1 MHEAFDEGQVHA
13 WLSTLYA
20 DTSGFINIVSTN
32 NWTGRSFTNVD
43 QAVSYVK
50 QLDARKPK
58 GIYAR
63 ATTLREVPEEHHRG
77 GVDHT
82 SEFVGFWA
90 DMDVEGPGHKFHVC
104 DGTPCSKS
112 KGRSHVVNFRT
123 LPRSFGDVEAII
135 AATGLPEPTEWVN
148 SGGGFYPW
156 WLINEPVSLD
166 GALTL
171 EWLSRLSANWQR
183 VIELASNQLGFSY
196 GAGVG
201 DLSRVLRIPGTVN
214 RKIADAPTMCWW
226 MQEATSSPWYVL
238 ETLEDAVTAALL
250 RLEPPKPVTPT
261 PTFTAPST
269 STYSSGTRP
278 GDAFNAATTWP
289 QLLEADGAQIDRDRG
304 AYVEWVRPGKD
315 RHDGMSATT
324 GYMGS
329 DVLKVFT
336 DSWPGLRQG
345 ETYDRF
351 GYWAATRHN
360 GNIREATKDL
370 AARGYGEQRRDFITP
385 RGNVVTESPVEDW
398 EWSSHPEESK
408 AINEGLNAQ
417 RLTESINRLEGVR
430 PPTARPTYT
439 FTDSGVADRMQARHG
454 DDWRFVATRQRFGW
468 LRWNGTIW
476 EMDKRG
482 QVTHLVDQLVQEA
495 YSETNDIEDEKER
508 KTAQTGIRPMLSNS
522 KQLGATAMF
531 SRRPQVAIDSDELD
545 AVKSKVT
552 CTNGVLDLVSMNF
565 STHDRNLLA
574 TKKLG
579 VAYDPAATAPKWE
592 KFLADVLPD
601 AGMRDYL
608 QRAIG
613 YTLLGEPVRK
623 AIFMLH
629 GPSHTGKSQVVNALS
644 AIFGSF
650 AEGAK
655 EQTFRV
661 NDAANGPTPGLH
673 KLRGARLVTA
683 SESTEGVKLD
693 EALIKQLTGGD
704 AICSRPLYGDEETWT
719 PEFSIWLAT
728 NHLPKFN
735 SDDNAIWR
743 RVKPIHFGVVFGQD
757 GRDEVMDIGRA
768 LVAEEGPGILNW
780 ILAGVEEYRE
790 HGLTE
795 PSELT
800 AGVVA
805 YQNDSDP
812 VARFIQEAVDQDSV
826 IIGEELKIEARQL
839 YVNFTAWCA
848 EEGIRF
854 PLAAARFGR
863 RMSTLGYAP
872 SRTSTARFWSG
883 LGPGKNTFVVSGQPV
898 TPRWHE

>member
-1 MHEAFDEGQVHA
+1 MTVAFDEGQVHA
-13 WLSTLYA
+13 WLSTVYA
-20 DTSGFINIVSTN
+20 DTCGFINIVSTD
-32 NWTGRSFTNVD
+32 NWAGRSFQDID
-43 QAVSYVK
+43 QAVRYVRW
-50 QLDARKPK
+50 LDSQGVR

-63 ATTLREVPEEHHRG
+63 ATTLREALPRDQRG

-82 SEFVGFWA
+82 FEFVGFWA
-90 DMDVEGPGHKFHVC
+90 DMDVSGPGHK
-104 DGTPCSKS
+104 TSNP
-112 KGRSHVVNFRT
+112 
-123 LPRSFGDVEAII
+123 LPRDFTDVTKIIREA
-135 AATGLPEPTEWVN
+135 GLPVPTEWIS

-156 WLINEPVSLD
+156 WLLAQPEPVAD
-166 GALTL
+166 EEALAA
-171 EWLSRLSANWQR
+171 LSILSADLQR
-183 VIELASNQLGFSY
+183 VIELASVGLGFSY

-214 RKIADAPTMCWW
+214 RKVADNPTMCEW
-226 MQEATSSPWYVL
+226 MTDTTTSHPYAL
-238 ETLEDAVTAALL
+238 REMAAYIHAALS
-250 RLEPPKPVTPT
+250 RLEPPKTAILT
-261 PTFTAPST
+261 PTFTPPSVGL
-269 STYSSGTRP
+269 YSQGGRP

-289 QLLEADGAQIDRDRG
+289 ELLEADGAQIDRDRG
-304 AYVEWVRPGKD
+304 GYIEWVRPGKD
-315 RHDGMSATT
+315 RRDGMSATT

-336 DSWPGLRQG
+336 DSWPGLRQN

-360 GNIREATKDL
+360 GNINAATKDL
-370 AARGYGEQRRDFITP
+370 AARGYGEKRQPRDLGESGSWGQPAPLHWEFLEAVGVEAPTVFTEADKPTP
-385 RGNVVTESPVEDW
+385 RQVDARV
-398 EWSSHPEESK
+398 
-408 AINEGLNAQ
+408 
-417 RLTESINRLEGVR
+417 
-430 PPTARPTYT
+430 TARRQKPTYT
-439 FTDSGVADRMQARHG
+439 FTDSGVADRMEARYG
-454 DDWRFVATRQRFGW
+454 DDWRFVATRQKFGW

-476 EMDKRG
+476 EVDKRG
-482 QVTHLVDQLVQEA
+482 HVTHLIDQLVQEA
-495 YSETNDIEDEKER
+495 YADTHDIEDEKER
-508 KTAQTGIRPMLSNS
+508 AKTQSGIKPMLSNS

-531 SRRPQVAIDSDELD
+531 SRRPQVAVDSDELD
-545 AVKSKVT
+545 AVKNKVT
-552 CTNGVLDLVSMNF
+552 CDNGVLDLSNMTFGAHN
-565 STHDRNLLA
+565 RGLLA

-592 KFLADVLPD
+592 KFLSEVLPD
-601 AGMRDYL
+601 AAMRGYL

-644 AIFGSF
+644 AIFGGF

-743 RVKPIHFGVVFGQD
+743 RVKPIHFGVEFGKD
-757 GRDEVMDIGRA
+757 GRDEVMDIGRR

-780 ILAGVEEYRE
+780 ILAGVELYRE
-790 HGLTE
+790 QGLVE
-795 PSELT
+795 PEALT
-800 AGVVA
+800 AGVAA

-812 VARFIQEAVDQDSV
+812 VARFIQEAVAQESV
-826 IIGEELKIEARQL
+826 IVGDDEKIEARQL
-839 YVNFTAWCA
+839 YNAFQAWCA
-848 EEGIRF
+848 EEGIRY

-872 SRTSTARFWSG
+872 ARTATARFWRG
-883 LGPGKNTFVVSGQPV
+883 LGAGKNTFIVSGQPAM
-898 TPRWHE
+898 TRWRE

>member
-1 MHEAFDEGQVHA
+1 MTPAFDEGQVRA

-20 DTSGFINIVSTN
+20 DACGFINIVSTN
-32 NWTGRSFTNVD
+32 NWAGRSYTDLD
-43 QAVSYVK
+43 QAVSYVRH
-50 QLDARKPK
+50 LDSLGVK

-63 ATTLREVPEEHHRG
+63 ATTLKSKLPSDERG

-90 DMDVEGPGHKFHVC
+90 DMDVQGPGHK
-104 DGTPCSKS
+104 TTKP
-112 KGRSHVVNFRT
+112 
-123 LPRSFGDVEAII
+123 LPAGFGDVTRIIVEA
-135 AATGLPEPTEWVN
+135 GLPVPTEWIS

-156 WLINEPVSLD
+156 WMLHQP
-166 GALTL
+166 ALL
-171 EWLSRLSANWQR
+171 ADDAAIADLADLSAKLQR
-183 VIELASNQLGFSY
+183 VIELASEKLGFSY

-214 RKIADAPTMCWW
+214 RKVPDVPTMCEW
-226 MQEATSSPWYVL
+226 MTDATTSQPY
-238 ETLEDAVTAALL
+238 TLEYLRIIIEASLD
-250 RLEPPKPVTPT
+250 RLEPPKKAAPALTHTP
-261 PTFTAPST
+261 PSVGL
-269 STYSSGTRP
+269 YSQGGRP
-278 GDAFNAATTWP
+278 GDAFNAATTWQ

-304 AYVEWVRPGKD
+304 GYIEWVRPGKD
-315 RHDGMSATT
+315 RRDGMSATT

-336 DSWPGLRQG
+336 DSWPNLRQG

-360 GNIREATKDL
+360 GNIKEATKDL
-370 AARGYGEQRRDFITP
+370 AARGYGEKRLMQPDRNHWSAWDEKPSPFIYEATP
-385 RGNVVTESPVEDW
+385 SEVAAAFTDEDKPTPEQLEARVTAAVD
-398 EWSSHPEESK
+398 
-408 AINEGLNAQ
+408 
-417 RLTESINRLEGVR
+417 RLEAVR
-430 PPTARPTYT
+430 PMARRQTYT

-454 DDWRFVATRQRFGW
+454 EDWRFVASRQKFGW
-468 LRWNGTIW
+468 LRWNGKIW
-476 EMDKRG
+476 DVDKRG
-482 QVTHLVDQLVQEA
+482 QVTNLIDQLVQEA
-495 YSETNDIEDEKER
+495 YDDTRNTEDEKER
-508 KTAQTGIRPMLSNS
+508 KAQQAAIKPMLSNS
-522 KQLGATAMF
+522 KQLGATAVF
-531 SRRPQVAIDSDELD
+531 ARRPQVAVDSDELD
-545 AVKSKVT
+545 AVKNKVT
-552 CTNGVLDLVSMNF
+552 CDNGVLDLSSMTF
-565 STHDRNLLA
+565 GPHDRGLLA

-579 VAYDPAATAPKWE
+579 VAYDPAAKAPKWE
-592 KFLADVLPD
+592 KFLSEVLPD

-644 AIFGSF
+644 AIFGTFS
-650 AEGAK
+650 EGAK

-704 AICSRPLYGDEETWT
+704 AINSRPLYGDEETWT

-743 RVKPIHFGVVFGQD
+743 RVKPIHFGVVFGQE
-757 GRDEVMDIGRA
+757 GRDEVMDIGRR

-780 ILAGVEEYRE
+780 ILDGVANYRE
-790 HGLTE
+790 RGLTE
-795 PSELT
+795 PATLT
-800 AGVVA
+800 EGVTA
-805 YQNDSDP
+805 YQNESDP
-812 VARFIQEAVDQDSV
+812 VARFIQEAAAQDSIV
-826 IIGEELKIEARQL
+826 LDAEEKIEARQL
-839 YVNFTAWCA
+839 YTAFASWCA
-848 EEGIRF
+848 DEGIRY

-863 RMSTLGYAP
+863 RMSTLGYTP
-872 SRTSTARFWSG
+872 TRTSTARFWKG
-883 LGPGKNTFVVSGQPV
+883 IGAGKNTFIVSGQQV

>member
-1 MHEAFDEGQVHA
+1 MTPAFDEGQVRA
-13 WLSTLYA
+13 WLSTVYA
-20 DTSGFINIVSTN
+20 DTCGFINIVSTN
-32 NWTGRSFTNVD
+32 NWAGRSFTDLD
-43 QAVSYVK
+43 QAVSCIRW
-50 QLDARKPK
+50 LDRQQPK
-58 GIYAR
+58 GIYVR
-63 ATTLREVPEEHHRG
+63 ATTLKKALPRDERG

-90 DMDVEGPGHKFHVC
+90 DMDVQGPGHK
-104 DGTPCSKS
+104 TSKP
-112 KGRSHVVNFRT
+112 
-123 LPRSFGDVEAII
+123 LPAGFGDVCRIITEA
-135 AATGLPEPTEWVN
+135 GMPVPTEWVS

-156 WLINEPVSLD
+156 WLLHQP
-166 GALTL
+166 ALIADEAAL
-171 EWLSRLSANWQR
+171 ADLSDLSAKLQR
-183 VIELASNQLGFSY
+183 VIELASERLGFSY

-214 RKIADAPTMCWW
+214 RKVPDAPTMCEW
-226 MQEATSSPWYVL
+226 MTDATTSQPYAL
-238 ETLEDAVTAALL
+238 EFLRATIEGALL
-250 RLEPPKPVTPT
+250 RLEPPKPVTPD
-261 PTFTAPST
+261 PTHTLPSVGL
-269 STYSSGTRP
+269 YSQGGRP
-278 GDAFNAATTWP
+278 GDAFNAATTWA

-304 AYVEWVRPGKD
+304 GYIEWVRPGKD
-315 RHDGMSATT
+315 RRDGMSATT

-360 GNIREATKDL
+360 GNIREAAKDL
-370 AARGYGEQRRDFITP
+370 GSRGYGERPASMTKP
-385 RGNVVTESPVEDW
+385 TEFYYETDQPVEEVVAAYD
-398 EWSSHPEESK
+398 
-408 AINEGLNAQ
+408 
-417 RLTESINRLEGVR
+417 TGVKGV
-430 PPTARPTYT
+430 TAPARRQTFT
-439 FTDSGVADRMQARHG
+439 FTDSGIADRMQARHG
-454 DDWRFVATRQRFGW
+454 DDWRFVASRQRFGW
-468 LRWNGTIW
+468 LRWNGTVW
-476 EMDKRG
+476 ETDKRG
-482 QVTHLVDQLVQEA
+482 QVTNLIDQLVQEA
-495 YSETNDIEDEKER
+495 YDATRDTEDEKER
-508 KTAQTGIRPMLSNS
+508 KAQQAAIKPMLSNS
-522 KQLGATAMF
+522 KQLGATAVF
-531 SRRPQVAIDSDELD
+531 ARRPQVAVDSDELD
-545 AVKSKVT
+545 ADRSKVT
-552 CTNGVLDLVSMNF
+552 CTNGVLDL
-565 STHDRNLLA
+565 STMTFGPHDRGLLA

-579 VAYDPAATAPKWE
+579 VAYDPAARAPKWE
-592 KFLADVLPD
+592 NFLSEVLPD
-601 AGMRDYL
+601 AGMRNYL

-719 PEFSIWLAT
+719 PEFSIWFAT

-743 RVKPIHFGVVFGQD
+743 RVKPIHFNVVFGQD
-757 GRDEVMDIGRA
+757 GREEVMDIGRA

-780 ILAGVEEYRE
+780 VLDGIRAYRVD
-790 HGLTE
+790 GLTE
-795 PSELT
+795 PASLT
-800 AGVVA
+800 DGVTA

-812 VARFIQEAVDQDSV
+812 VARFIQESADQESIVLDPEAKIDS
-826 IIGEELKIEARQL
+826 RSL
-839 YVNFTAWCA
+839 YNAFSAWCA
-848 EEGIRF
+848 DEGIRY
-854 PLAAARFGR
+854 PLTAARFGR
-863 RMSTLGYAP
+863 RMSTLGYTPA
-872 SRTSTARFWSG
+872 RTSTARLWQG
-883 LGPGKNTFVVSGQPV
+883 LGAGKNTFISSLQPV
-898 TPRWHE
+898 TQRWHE

>member
-1 MHEAFDEGQVHA
+1 MTPAFDEGQVRA

-20 DTSGFINIVSTN
+20 DTCGFINIVSTD
-32 NWTGRSFTNVD
+32 NWAGRSFQDVD

-50 QLDARKPK
+50 YLDHQQVK

-63 ATTLREVPEEHHRG
+63 ATTLKSPLSSKERG

-90 DMDVEGPGHKFHVC
+90 DMDVQGPGHK
-104 DGTPCSKS
+104 TSKP
-112 KGRSHVVNFRT
+112 
-123 LPRSFGDVEAII
+123 LPADFADVTAII
-135 AATGLPEPTEWVN
+135 EAAGLPVPTEWIS

-156 WLINEPVSLD
+156 WLLHQPATAES
-166 GALTL
+166 TL
-171 EWLSRLSANWQR
+171 ELIALSDLSAKLQR
-183 VIELASNQLGFSY
+183 VIELASEKLGFSY

-214 RKIADAPTMCWW
+214 RKVPDAPTMCEW
-226 MQEATSSPWYVL
+226 MTEATTSQPYAL
-238 ETLEDAVTAALL
+238 EFLRTTIEGALL
-250 RLEPPKPVTPT
+250 HLEPPKPVTPA
-261 PTFTAPST
+261 PSFTAPST
-269 STYSSGTRP
+269 AAYGGGERP
-278 GDAFNAATTWP
+278 GDAFNAATTWR
-289 QLLEADGAQIDRDRG
+289 QLLEADGAHMLRDRG

-315 RHDGMSATT
+315 ARDGMSATT

-336 DSWPGLRQG
+336 DAWPGLRQD

-360 GNIREATKDL
+360 GNIKEATKDL
-370 AARGYGEQRRDFITP
+370 GSRGYGEKRQQPQHDQNHWTAWEEASAEALCELPTTETMAAWSDEDVPTPQQIDNGVAAVRARRQTF
-385 RGNVVTESPVEDW
+385 
-398 EWSSHPEESK
+398 
-408 AINEGLNAQ
+408 
-417 RLTESINRLEGVR
+417 
-430 PPTARPTYT
+430 T

-454 DDWRFVATRQRFGW
+454 DDWRFVASRQKFGW
-468 LRWNGTIW
+468 LRWNGTVW
-476 EMDKRG
+476 ETDKRG
-482 QVTHLVDQLVQEA
+482 QVTNLIDQLVQEA
-495 YSETNDIEDEKER
+495 YDATRDTEDEKER
-508 KTAQTGIRPMLSNS
+508 KALQAAIKPMLSNS
-522 KQLGATAMF
+522 KQLGATAVF
-531 SRRPQVAIDSDELD
+531 ARRPQVAVDSDELD
-545 AVKSKVT
+545 ADRNKVT
-552 CTNGVLDLVSMNF
+552 CGNGVLDLSNMKF
-565 STHDRNLLA
+565 GAHDRGLLA

-592 KFLADVLPD
+592 KFLSEVLPD
-601 AGMRDYL
+601 AGMRNYL

-743 RVKPIHFGVVFGQD
+743 RVKPIHFNVVFGQE
-757 GRDEVMDIGRA
+757 GREEVMDIGRR

-780 ILAGVEEYRE
+780 ILDGVKDYRE
-790 HGLTE
+790 HGLVEPAALTE
-795 PSELT
+795 
-800 AGVVA
+800 GVTA

-812 VARFIQEAVDQDSV
+812 VARFIQESAAQDSIV
-826 IIGEELKIEARQL
+826 LEPDAKIDSRSL
-839 YVNFTAWCA
+839 YNAFTAWCA
-848 EEGIRF
+848 DEGIRY
-854 PLAAARFGR
+854 PLTAARFGR
-863 RMSTLGYAP
+863 RMSTLGYTPA
-872 SRTSTARFWSG
+872 RTSTARLWQG
-883 LGPGKNTFVVSGQPV
+883 IGAGKNTFISSLQPV
-898 TPRWHE
+898 TQRWHE

>member
-1 MHEAFDEGQVHA
+1 MTVALDEGQVHA

-20 DTSGFINIVSTN
+20 DTCGFINIVSTG
-32 NWTGRSFTNVD
+32 NWAGRSFRDID

-50 QLDARKPK
+50 YLDAQHVK

-63 ATTLREVPEEHHRG
+63 ATTLKTALPHDERG

-90 DMDVEGPGHKFHVC
+90 DMDVQGPGHKTTKPLPADFEDVC
-104 DGTPCSKS
+104 
-112 KGRSHVVNFRT
+112 RII
-123 LPRSFGDVEAII
+123 VEA
-135 AATGLPEPTEWVN
+135 GMPVPTEWVS

-156 WLINEPVSLD
+156 WLLHRPSLLAD
-166 GALTL
+166 EA
-171 EWLSRLSANWQR
+171 EIADLSDLSAKLQR
-183 VIELASNQLGFSY
+183 VIELASEKLGFSY

-214 RKIADAPTMCWW
+214 RKVSDAPKMCEW
-226 MQEATSSPWYVL
+226 MTDATSSQPYIL
-238 ETLEDAVTAALL
+238 NPLRDAINASLA
-250 RLEPPKPVTPT
+250 RLEPPKPATPT
-261 PTFTAPST
+261 PTFIAPSW
-269 STYSSGTRP
+269 SLYGTGERP

-304 AYVEWVRPGKD
+304 AYIEWVRPGKD
-315 RHDGMSATT
+315 RRDGMSATT

-370 AARGYGEQRRDFITP
+370 AARGYGDR
-385 RGNVVTESPVEDW
+385 PVREAKPDPW
-398 EWSSHPEESK
+398 EWSAHPEQSDE
-408 AINEGLNAQ
+408 INAGLDEQQYQAPKSN
-417 RLTESINRLEGVR
+417 T
-430 PPTARPTYT
+430 RPTYT
-439 FTDSGVADRMQARHG
+439 FTDSGVADRMQSRHG
-454 DDWRFVATRQRFGW
+454 HDWRYVATRQRFGW
-468 LRWNGTIW
+468 LKWNGTVW
-476 EMDKRG
+476 EPDKRG
-482 QVTHLVDQLVQEA
+482 QVTHLIDQLVQEA
-495 YSETNDIEDEKER
+495 YADTDSIEDDKER
-508 KTAQTGIRPMLSNS
+508 KTKQTAIKPMLSNS

-531 SRRPQVAIDSDELD
+531 SRRPQIAIDSDELD
-545 AVKSKVT
+545 ATKSKVT
-552 CTNGVLDLVSMNF
+552 CSNGVLDLDTMLF
-565 STHDRNLLA
+565 GAHDRELLA

-592 KFLADVLPD
+592 KFLAEVLPD
-601 AGMRDYL
+601 EAMRAYL

-629 GPSHTGKSQVVNALS
+629 GPSHTGKSQVINALT
-644 AIFGSF
+644 AIFGGF

-728 NHLPKFN
+728 NHLPRFN

-743 RVKPIHFGVVFGQD
+743 RVKPIMFNVEFGKD
-757 GRDEVMDIGRA
+757 GREEVMDIGRR

-780 ILAGVEEYRE
+780 ILAGVRLYRE
-790 HGLTE
+790 MGLVE
-795 PSELT
+795 PSALT
-800 AGVVA
+800 AGVTA

-812 VARFIQEAVDQDSV
+812 VARFIQEAVAQETLVTGD
-826 IIGEELKIEARQL
+826 EEKIEARQL
-839 YVNFTAWCA
+839 YNAFAAWCA
-848 EEGIRF
+848 DEGIRY

-863 RMSTLGYAP
+863 RMATLGYSPARTAS
-872 SRTSTARFWSG
+872 SRMWRG
-883 LGPGKNTFVVSGQPV
+883 LGAGKNTFVVSGQHAQS
-898 TPRWHE
+898 RW

>member
-1 MHEAFDEGQVHA
+1 MTPAFDEGQVRA

-20 DTSGFINIVSTN
+20 DTCGFINIVSTN
-32 NWTGRSFTNVD
+32 NWAGRSYTDLD
-43 QAVSYVK
+43 QAVSYVRH
-50 QLDARKPK
+50 LDSLNVK

-63 ATTLREVPEEHHRG
+63 ATTLKSKLPSDERG

-90 DMDVEGPGHKFHVC
+90 DMDVQGPGHK
-104 DGTPCSKS
+104 TSKP
-112 KGRSHVVNFRT
+112 
-123 LPRSFGDVEAII
+123 LPADFTDVTAII
-135 AATGLPEPTEWVN
+135 EAAGLPVPTEWIS

-156 WLINEPVSLD
+156 WLLHQP
-166 GALTL
+166 ALLTD
-171 EWLSRLSANWQR
+171 EAAVADLSDLSAKLQR
-183 VIELASNQLGFSY
+183 VIELASEKLGFSY

-214 RKIADAPTMCWW
+214 RKVADAPTMCEW
-226 MQEATSSPWYVL
+226 MTDATTSQPYDLNFLRATIEASLT
-238 ETLEDAVTAALL
+238 
-250 RLEPPKPVTPT
+250 RLEPPKPATPIAT
-261 PTFTAPST
+261 NTLPSVGL
-269 STYSSGTRP
+269 YSQGGRP

-304 AYVEWVRPGKD
+304 GYIEWVRPGKD
-315 RHDGMSATT
+315 RRDGMSATT

-360 GNIREATKDL
+360 GNIAAAAKDL
-370 AARGYGEQRRDFITP
+370 GSRGYGERPASMTK
-385 RGNVVTESPVEDW
+385 PVEFYYEATAAEAAASFSELDAPT
-398 EWSSHPEESK
+398 PE
-408 AINEGLNAQ
+408 Q
-417 RLTESINRLEGVR
+417 VDRGVAAVR
-430 PPTARPTYT
+430 ARRQTFT
-439 FTDSGVADRMQARHG
+439 FTDSGIADRMQARHG
-454 DDWRFVATRQRFGW
+454 DDWRFVASRQKFGW
-468 LRWNGTIW
+468 LRWNGQIW
-476 EMDKRG
+476 DVDKRG
-482 QVTHLVDQLVQEA
+482 QVTNLIDQLVQEA
-495 YSETNDIEDEKER
+495 YDATRDTEDEKER
-508 KTAQTGIRPMLSNS
+508 KAQQAAIKPMLSNS
-522 KQLGATAMF
+522 KQLGATAVF
-531 SRRPQVAIDSDELD
+531 ARRPQVAVDSDELD

-552 CTNGVLDLVSMNF
+552 CANGVLDLDSMTF
-565 STHDRNLLA
+565 GPHDRGLLA

-579 VAYDPAATAPKWE
+579 VAYDPAAKCPKWE
-592 KFLADVLPD
+592 KFLSEVLPD
-601 AGMRDYL
+601 PAMRDYL

-644 AIFGSF
+644 AIFGTFS
-650 AEGAK
+650 EGAK

-743 RVKPIHFGVVFGQD
+743 RVKPIHFNVVFGQD
-757 GRDEVMDIGRA
+757 GREEVMDIGRR

-780 ILAGVEEYRE
+780 VLDGATGYRE
-790 HGLTE
+790 RGLAE
-795 PSELT
+795 PDALT
-800 AGVVA
+800 TGVTA

-812 VARFIQEAVDQDSV
+812 VARFIQESAAQDSV
-826 IIGEELKIEARQL
+826 VLDAEEKIEARQL
-839 YVNFTAWCA
+839 YNAFTAWCA
-848 EEGIRF
+848 DEGIRY

-863 RMSTLGYAP
+863 RMSTLGYTP
-872 SRTSTARFWSG
+872 TRTSTARFWKG
-883 LGPGKNTFVVSGQPV
+883 IGAGKNTFIVSGQPV
-898 TPRWHE
+898 TQRWHE